1 MLSQEKHLNSWQPR
15 AYALFVYRLLRSPSA
30 LDARRG
36 SLDRVRVAPDL
47 YDSVCFLY
55 IYIIAQA
62 CAVASSFFGV
72 VYSNFDLSP

>member
-47 YDSVCFLY
+47 YDSVCLLSVYIY

-62 CAVASSFFGV
+62 CAVASSFLV
-72 VYSNFDLSP
+72 

>member
-36 SLDRVRVAPDL
+36 SLDRVRVAPPDL
-47 YDSVCFLY
+47 YDFVCFLSV
-55 IYIIAQA
+55 YIIAQA
-62 CAVASSFFGV
+62 CAVASSFMV
-72 VYSNFDLSP
+72 